1 MNVQKLFY
9 SIISDDTSANNEILD
24 FGRYSTKLATLIE
37 NSDPKFTVGIFG
49 GWGTGKTTLMNMI
62 MNELE
67 KNTINNIVLQNLING
82 LSMVDE

>member
-1 MNVQKLFY
+1 
-9 SIISDDTSANNEILD
+9 
-24 FGRYSTKLATLIE
+24 
-37 NSDPKFTVGIFG
+37 
-49 GWGTGKTTLMNMI
+49 MI